1 MRDEARLAPWLVEIE
16 KHGADVESIDDRPP
30 SRTDVG
36 DFDVFVFSAEE
47 DETNFVA
54 ELRAAHPDAYFAV
67 MLASRKTMS
76 EGQWLSAGF
85 DGLFFADE
93 LKELTATRIV
103 ATARYA
109 RRVRNAVTAQR
120 RAGSLTLDYSTRAAM
135 LNGQRLELT
144 AYEFSILA
152 TLARNLGLVLTRQ
165 QLLEQAKGSAEEAFD
180 RSIDVQISRLRAKLG
195 DDPRRPMLL
204 KTVRGKGYVLVPG
217 TL

>member
-1 MRDEARLAPWLVEIE
+1 MRAT
-16 KHGADVESIDDRPP
+16 VESVDEKQPCSIAD
-30 SRTDVG
+30 G
-36 DFDVFVFSAEE
+36 EFDVFVSATEGE
-47 DETNFVA
+47 VTPVVE
-54 ELRAAHPDAYFAV
+54 ELRAALPNAYFIV
-67 MLASRKTMS
+67 MHASRK
-76 EGQWLSAGF
+76 GKDARWLSAGF
-85 DGLFFADE
+85 DGFFSSDE
-93 LKELTATRIV
+93 PIDVSTSRIV
-103 ATARYA
+103 AAARYA
-109 RRVRNAVTAQR
+109 RRVKNAVSAQR
-120 RAGSLTLDYSTRAAM
+120 RAGSLTLDYATRAAM

-165 QLLEQAKGSAEEAFD
+165 QLLEQAKGSADEAFD